1 MFQTESAGKRQKRV
15 YGDDMSKNKIK
26 RSKWDIC
33 FENTI
38 TVILIVLG
46 LAMVYPIL
54 YVIFASLSDA
64 EAFVRFTGFLSHP
77 LGFTTL
83 AYKMAFKNPMILRG
97 YLNTIVIVV
106 GGVTVNILLTSIGAY
121 FLSRKNVKLQA
132 PIMVMIVVSMFFSGG
147 TIPFYFTVK
156 QLGIMDTPWA
166 LILPVAVNTFN
177 LIIMRT
183 SFASLPD
190 SLEESASVEGAGHLT
205 ILFRIVLP
213 VSKAVLA
220 VMILYYTVQHWN
232 AWFNA
237 MLFMN
242 TREKFPLQLILR
254 EVLIQE
260 DTSSMVMGVSDNAKN
275 YVSETI
281 KYAVV
286 VIATLPILCIY
297 PFLQKYFAQGVMIGA
312 VKG

>member
-1 MFQTESAGKRQKRV
+1 MDKS
-15 YGDDMSKNKIK
+15 NKIK
-26 RSKWDIC
+26 RSISDIW
-33 FENTI
+33 FENIITI
-38 TVILIVLG
+38 LMILMALV
-46 LAMVYPIL
+46 MVYPIL

-64 EAFVRFTGFLSHP
+64 ESFVRYSGFLWKP
-77 LGFTTL
+77 LEPTVI
-83 AYKMAFKNPMILRG
+83 AYARAFKNPMILRG
-97 YLNTIVIVV
+97 YANTLLIVSV
-106 GGVTVNILLTSIGAY
+106 GVLLNILLTSIGAY
-121 FLSRKNVKLQA
+121 FLSRNNVKLQK
-132 PIMVMIVVSMFFSGG
+132 PVMIMIIVTMFFNGG

-156 QLGIMDTPWA
+156 QLGIMDTSWA

-177 LIIMRT
+177 LIIMKT
-183 SFASLPD
+183 SFMSIPD
-190 SLEESASVEGAGHLT
+190 SLIESAGIDGAGHIT

-220 VMILYYTVQHWN
+220 VMVLYYAVQHWN

-237 MLFMN
+237 MLFIN

-254 EVLIQE
+254 EVLLQE
-260 DTSSMVMGVSDNAKN
+260 DTSSMSVGVSDAAKN
-275 YVSETI
+275 YASETI

-286 VIATLPILCIY
+286 VIATIPILCIY